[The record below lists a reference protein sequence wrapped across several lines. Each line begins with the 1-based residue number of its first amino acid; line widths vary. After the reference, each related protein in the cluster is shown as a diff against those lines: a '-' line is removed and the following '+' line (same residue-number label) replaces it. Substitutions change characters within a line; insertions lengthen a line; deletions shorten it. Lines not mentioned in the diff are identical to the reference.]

1 MGLVCSILG
10 LVLVC
15 SVSGFF
21 LKKKIY
27 KHLCIGVC
35 FAFALYR
42 LYWGLV
48 FSTSDVTMGLISDS
62 LYWFFFF
69 FFFFENP
76 WVCYLC
82 NLLDSPWAWLVMG
95 LAQLQ
100 FFFFQTLVQIF
111 FLGFFFFFNFFLI

>member
-21 LKKKIY
+21 FKKKFY

-69 FFFFENP
+69 FFRIYGFATS
-76 WVCYLC
+76 VIY
-82 NLLDSPWAWLVMG
+82 WAHHG
-95 LAQLQ
+95 LGSVTI
-100 FFFFQTLVQIF
+100 FFF
-111 FLGFFFFFNFFLI
+111 